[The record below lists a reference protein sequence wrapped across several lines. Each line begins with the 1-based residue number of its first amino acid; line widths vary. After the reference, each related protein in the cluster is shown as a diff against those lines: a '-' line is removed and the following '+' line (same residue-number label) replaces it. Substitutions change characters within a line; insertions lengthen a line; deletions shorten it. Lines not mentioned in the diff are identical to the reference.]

1 MMFRKLFEPFAV
13 VLMTATSLS
22 ALVAAPAAHAGVK
35 GSTSEVNVDERGIAL
50 GGYDPVAYFD
60 SGRPTRGLDRVSAS
74 YGGARYLFAS
84 VAHRR
89 AFLAN
94 PRKYIPEFG
103 GFCATGTAF
112 GEKVDVDPETG
123 KIVNGKL
130 YLNNGPKALQI
141 FNQDS
146 SGIIGKAQTN
156 WPAVKDKAL

>member
-1 MMFRKLFEPFAV
+1 MFRNLLKPFTLTLLASIAAPG
-13 VLMTATSLS
+13 LIAT
-22 ALVAAPAAHAGVK
+22 PAAHAGVK
-35 GSTSEVNVDERGIAL
+35 GSTSQVNVDDHGVAL

-60 SGRPTRGLDRVSAS
+60 SGKPTRGLGKLSAS
-74 YGGARYLFAS
+74 YGGARYHFAS
-84 VAHRR
+84 AAHRK

-123 KIVNGKL
+123 KVVNGKL

-141 FNQDS
+141 FNQDTR
-146 SGIIGKAQTN
+146 GIIGKAQTN
-156 WPAVKDKAL
+156 WPVVKDKAF